1 MSSNTLES
9 LMPRDVAHKAED
21 AGVIKAN
28 LDLGSTLMLS
38 LLAGAFIGFGAVFST
53 TVMTG
58 NGLDGAIKL
67 PFGVMRLLGGASF
80 CLGLILVTIAG
91 AEMFTGN
98 VLLVMAA
105 ASRKISARR
114 VLRNWGIV
122 LLGNFI
128 GATGTAYLIYL
139 TGQYGL
145 MHGQVGKLALDIA
158 EGKCAL
164 AFHEALTRAVFCNIL
179 VCLAIWLS
187 MTGRATV
194 DKVAVILF
202 PITAF
207 VTSGF
212 EHSVANMYFM
222 GIALFI
228 KSGADP
234 AYWQMIG
241 AAPEQYP
248 HLEWGRYL
256 AGNLLP
262 VILGNT
268 LGGLAVGLM
277 YWAIYC
283 RSNLMMYADNT
294 ELLRRLTREGRR
306 QPKRVPVEGMISL
319 RYGSHEFHGRMKAVG
334 EQDLTAEFYAAEGL
348 PVVLDAVEF
357 DLDAN
362 EGVLK
367 LARLPGVIH
376 NSAGGKNLMGRDFFT
391 FTLKYGKLADEDRQT
406 LARFVAGVESATRAE
421 GEAKAAAAAME

>member
-1 MSSNTLES
+1 MSGNPIES
-9 LMPRDVAHKAED
+9 LMPRDVALKAEN

-28 LDLGSTLMLS
+28 LDFGSTLMLS

-58 NGLDGAIKL
+58 NGLDGAVKL
-67 PFGVMRLLGGASF
+67 PFGLIRLLGGVSF

-105 ASRKISARR
+105 ASRKITARR
-114 VLRNWGIV
+114 LLRNWGIV
-122 LLGNFI
+122 FLGNFI
-128 GATGTAYLIYL
+128 GATGTAYLIFL
-139 TGQYGL
+139 TGQFTL
-145 MHGQVGKLALDIA
+145 MEGQVGKLALQIA

-164 AFHEALTRAVFCNIL
+164 GFEQAMMRAVFCNIL

-187 MTGRATV
+187 MTGRTTV

-207 VTSGF
+207 VASGF

-228 KSGADP
+228 KQGADP
-234 AYWQMIG
+234 AYWQTIG
-241 AAPEQYP
+241 LGPEYFSHLTWGQY
-248 HLEWGRYL
+248 LV
-256 AGNLLP
+256 GNLLP
-262 VILGNT
+262 VTLGNT

-283 RSNLMMYADNT
+283 RANLMMYTDNQ
-294 ELLRRLTREGRR
+294 ELLKRLTKEGRGIY
-306 QPKRVPVEGMISL
+306 KHAAAEGMITL
-319 RYGSHEFHGRMKAVG
+319 RYSGHEFHGRMKSVG
-334 EQDLTAEFYAAEGL
+334 TQDMMAEFYAAEGL
-348 PVVLDAVEF
+348 PVVLDQVDF

-362 EGVLK
+362 GGVLK
-367 LARLPGVIH
+367 LSRLSGVII
-376 NSAGGKNLMGRDFFT
+376 NSVGGKNLMGRDFLT
-391 FTLKYGKLADEDRQT
+391 FSIKYGKVSEEHQLA
-406 LARFVAGVESATRAE
+406 LKRFVESMETAVAE
-421 GEAKAAAAAME
+421 ETEQ